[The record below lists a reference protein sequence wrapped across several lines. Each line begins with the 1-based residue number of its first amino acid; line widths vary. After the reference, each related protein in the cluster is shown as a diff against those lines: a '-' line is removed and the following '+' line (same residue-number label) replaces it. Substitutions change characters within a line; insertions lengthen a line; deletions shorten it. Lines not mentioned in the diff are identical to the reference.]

1 MNPDF
6 HDFLAA
12 QVGEAEES
20 ARLSLAAAPLPLSP
34 DERYTERVF
43 LAEGGQ
49 KRVFRCR
56 DLASG
61 RELALALLKNDAGQE
76 QQSKFR
82 REARLNARLEH
93 PNIMPVYDCGVLPDA
108 GPFFTMKLIRRHS
121 LQQALDG
128 GKIDFDAALSAVIGV
143 CRALAYAHEK
153 GILHFDVKP
162 DNIQLS
168 DHGEVLLC
176 DWGLAGIAYEDCSEE
191 LLADEELRLIDLGQ
205 SLDSIAKGTP
215 GYAAPEMWQVG
226 SRRDRRCDI
235 YSLGAVLRQ
244 ILQRFPDTAAPALH
258 SVAAKALS
266 EKASNR
272 YASAD
277 EFRLEIERFRNGFAT
292 GAEHAGPGRLLWLL
306 IRRHHTLSLVL
317 AGATILLLGSSLLFV
332 RNLQKSEAES
342 RLLVQRLDH
351 ERQEKE
357 ALQRRDLPGLLRQA
371 HKLFHDRDFDTC
383 ASQVA
388 LIRSIDPELPA
399 GRLMEAFLRLN
410 QGDYEGA
417 APLLPEK
424 LRAALPELQR
434 GDTPGLI
441 AFLAK
446 LDSSH
451 EPETSIYRNLLFA
464 RHASLHTLEEK
475 RQLTAAEWQLKLKEG
490 QALHLEVRQGQNGI
504 EIDASANPHISDFYP
519 LEKLAL
525 GQKIAL
531 LDLSNS
537 GCRELPFL
545 PLLEITELR
554 LHHLVNFRLRC
565 LNGSQVRRLD
575 LRGSRLLDENNL
587 RLLPLESLD
596 LRGSSFYLWD
606 VLLELPRLK
615 ELALDPGVLPHSI
628 RQHLPA
634 ELKIKEEAWSQANE

>member
-1 MNPDF
+1 VTSDF
-6 HDFLAA
+6 NDFLAA
-12 QVGEAEES
+12 QVGEAEDA
-20 ARLSLAAAPLPLSP
+20 ARQGLADEAVVLSP
-34 DERYTERVF
+34 EERYAERVF

-61 RELALALLKNDAGQE
+61 REIALALLKTDANLE

-82 REARLNARLEH
+82 REARLNALLEH
-93 PNIMPVYDCGVLPDA
+93 PNIMPVYDCGILPED

-121 LQQALDG
+121 LQQALDEG
-128 GKIDFDAALSAVIGV
+128 RIDFAAALAALIGV

-176 DWGLAGIAYEDCSEE
+176 DWGLAGIAYEDCSEA

-215 GYAAPEMWQVG
+215 GYAAPEMWQAG

-244 ILQRFPDTAAPALH
+244 ILVRFPAAAAPALH
-258 SVAAKALS
+258 AVAAKALA
-266 EKASNR
+266 ETPDER

-292 GAEHAGPGRLLWLL
+292 GAEQAGPGRLLWLL
-306 IRRHHTLSLVL
+306 IRRHSSLSLVL
-317 AGATILLLGSSLLFV
+317 AGAGSLLLASSLLFV
-332 RNLQKSEAES
+332 RDLQKREAES
-342 RLLVQRLDH
+342 RLLAQRLDH
-351 ERQEKE
+351 ERQAKE
-357 ALQRRDLPGLLRQA
+357 ALQRRDLPGLLQQA
-371 HKLFHDRDFDTC
+371 KKLFHDRDFDAC

-399 GRLMEAFLRLN
+399 GRLLDAGLRLN
-410 QGDYEGA
+410 RQDFEGA

-424 LRAALPELQR
+424 LQAALPQLRR
-434 GDTPGLI
+434 GDTAGLI
-441 AFLAK
+441 AFLAQI
-446 LDSSH
+446 DYSGH
-451 EPETSIYRNLLFA
+451 EPDTSLYRNLLFA
-464 RHASLHTLEEK
+464 RHAALATLEEK
-475 RQLTAAEWQLKLKEG
+475 RELTAAEWQLKIGSAKP
-490 QALHLEVRQGQNGI
+490 LHLEVRQAQIGI

-525 GQKIAL
+525 GQRVAL
-531 LDLSNS
+531 LDIS
-537 GCRELPFL
+537 GSTCRELPFL
-545 PLLEITELR
+545 GLLDVAELR
-554 LHHLVNFRLRC
+554 LRHVAGFRLGC
-565 LNGSQVRRLD
+565 LKGTQIRRLD
-575 LRGSRLLDENNL
+575 LRGSTLLDESAL

-615 ELALDPGVLPHSI
+615 ELAVDPGVLPDSI
-628 RQHLPA
+628 RQRLPA
-634 ELKIKEEAWSQANE
+634 DLKISEGSGDKL

>member
-1 MNPDF
+1 MTPDF
-6 HDFLAA
+6 SDFLAA
-12 QVGEAEES
+12 QVGEAEDA
-20 ARLSLAAAPLPLSP
+20 ARQSLAAEAVALSP
-34 DERYTERVF
+34 EERYAERVF

-61 RELALALLKNDAGQE
+61 REVALALLKTDANLE

-82 REARLNARLEH
+82 REARLNALLEH
-93 PNIMPVYDCGVLPDA
+93 PNIMPVYDCGVLPED

-121 LQQALDG
+121 LQQALDEG
-128 GKIDFDAALSAVIGV
+128 RIDFDAALAALLGV

-176 DWGLAGIAYEDCSEE
+176 DWGLAGIAYEDCSEA

-215 GYAAPEMWQVG
+215 GYAAPEMWQAG

-244 ILQRFPDTAAPALH
+244 ILARFPAAAAPALP
-258 SVAAKALS
+258 SVATKALA
-266 EKASNR
+266 ETPAER

-292 GAEHAGPGRLLWLL
+292 GAEQAGPGRLLWLL
-306 IRRHHTLSLVL
+306 VRRHSSLSLVL
-317 AGATILLLGSSLLFV
+317 AGAGSLLLASSLLFV
-332 RNLQKSEAES
+332 RDLQKREAES
-342 RLLVQRLDH
+342 RLLAQRLDH
-351 ERQEKE
+351 ERQAKE
-357 ALQRRDLPGLLRQA
+357 ALQRRDLPGLLRQTQ
-371 HKLFHDRDFDTC
+371 KLFHDRDFDAC
-383 ASQVA
+383 AGQVA

-399 GRLMEAFLRLN
+399 GRLLDGFLRLSR
-410 QGDYEGA
+410 QDFDGA

-424 LRAALPELQR
+424 LQAALPQLRR
-434 GDTPGLI
+434 GDTAGLI
-441 AFLAK
+441 AFLAQINY
-446 LDSSH
+446 SGH
-451 EPETSIYRNLLFA
+451 EPETSLYRNLLFA
-464 RHASLHTLEEK
+464 RHAALATLEEK
-475 RQLTAAEWQLKLKEG
+475 RELTAAEWQLKIGSAKP
-490 QALHLEVRQGQNGI
+490 LHLEVRQAQIGI

-525 GQKIAL
+525 GQRVAL
-531 LDLSNS
+531 LDIS
-537 GCRELPFL
+537 GSACRELPFL
-545 PLLEITELR
+545 GLLDVNELR
-554 LHHLVNFRLRC
+554 LRHVAGFRLGC
-565 LNGSQVRRLD
+565 LRGTQIRRLD
-575 LRGSRLLDENNL
+575 LRDSTLLDESAL

-615 ELALDPGVLPHSI
+615 ELAVDPGVLPDSI
-628 RQHLPA
+628 RQRLPTD
-634 ELKIKEEAWSQANE
+634 LKISDETRRD